1 MSLQN
6 LSAPGQ
12 ASPQFPLCAAHC
24 PLLAEVNHRTA
35 NQFALLTSYI
45 HLSLEEFRR
54 HPGEIRDLQLAF
66 AAVEARARALSNLN
80 RRLTERP
87 TSSEPIDVSAM
98 LHEVCATFG
107 TSGDTIHSVV
117 DEIAG
122 PHLVTNSVNVAVGQM
137 VTEAVM
143 NALKYAYPVDQPG
156 EITVRSTAGP
166 SGALLV
172 EVIDRGVGG
181 LPASLSTSAKSFGV
195 RLMRGL
201 ARQEDIGLDFVAGSP
216 GLTVQ
221 FVLPSLS
228 RFHEQLEGRL
238 AQDGPPAWALS
249 RP

>member
-1 MSLQN
+1 MPLQD
-6 LSAPGQ
+6 LSAPTQ
-12 ASPQFPLCAAHC
+12 PTTQFPLCAAHC

-66 AAVEARARALSNLN
+66 AAVESRARALSNLN
-80 RRLTERP
+80 RRLTERSA
-87 TSSEPIDVSAM
+87 SSEPIDVSTM
-98 LHEVCATFG
+98 LREVCATFG
-107 TSGDTIHSVV
+107 SSTGTVHRVV

-122 PHLVTNSVNVAVGQM
+122 PYLVTNSVNVAIGQM

-156 EITVRSTAGP
+156 EITVRSSPGAA
-166 SGALLV
+166 GALLV
-172 EVIDRGVGG
+172 EVIDAGVGG
-181 LPASLSTSAKSFGV
+181 LPATLSTSAKSFGV

-201 ARQEDIGLDFVAGSP
+201 ARQESIGLTFVAGSP

-228 RFHEQLEGRL
+228 ESRAAL
-238 AQDGPPAWALS
+238 ALDNPPAPAS
-249 RP
+249 IGS